1 MDDRQRHSPD
11 HEWLRRMAA
20 AEDEHPHISVGGLAA
35 DAGFLGP
42 QAGQEHDRG
51 GESPA
56 IERPTGRIAFAR
68 FLDLARRWRSLSLE
82 SLAER
87 GNVDLSEL
95 VEIIEEHAQPSPR
108 TVYQLSQVL
117 EIPNET
123 LMELAGLIQP
133 REEVAEA
140 AVRFAARS
148 EPTVELSKDERDALE
163 EFVKV
168 LVEKSDA
175 G

>member
-1 MDDRQRHSPD
+1 MDRKQWNSAD

-20 AEDEHPHISVGGLAA
+20 AEDKHPHISVGGLAA

-42 QAGQEHDRG
+42 LG
-51 GESPA
+51 GEVGGRAVESLPA
-56 IERPTGRIAFAR
+56 ERPTSRIAFAR
-68 FLDLARRWRSLSLE
+68 FLDLVRRWKTLSLE
-82 SLAER
+82 ALAEQAD
-87 GNVDLSEL
+87 VELSDL
-95 VEIIEEHAQPSPR
+95 VEIIDDHAQPSPR

-117 EIPNET
+117 EIPNER

-148 EPTVELSKDERDALE
+148 EPTVALSKDERDALE

-168 LVEKSDA
+168 LVEKTDA